1 MHSITIHNKFRFSRL
16 FVLLDVV
23 SAFLFP
29 GKPLILEIGVVEQ
42 QAAPFSPNL
51 VDDIQE
57 SGQRLFTGFIT
68 AARQL
73 LERSLSQLFGKAL
86 ICRISIFELELA
98 VRGASCKK
106 QRDFRLGAANI
117 VRRAMASSNGADSRR
132 GQLPSHF
139 RRVLI
144 GVEADHQMQGTV
156 GQSHHARRAGG
167 P

>member
-1 MHSITIHNKFRFSRL
+1 MYEITIHNEFRFSRL

-29 GKPLILEIGVVEQ
+29 DKPFVLEISIVEQ
-42 QAAPFSPNL
+42 QASPLLPNFI
-51 VDDIQE
+51 DDIEE

-73 LERSLSQLFGKAL
+73 LERSFLQLFGKAL

-98 VRGASCKK
+98 VRDASCKK
-106 QRDFRLGAANI
+106 QRDFRLGAADI
-117 VRRAMASSNGADSRR
+117 VRRAMAFSNDAGLRR

-139 RRVLI
+139 RRILI
-144 GVEADHQMQGTV
+144 GVEANHQMQGAV
-156 GQSHHARRAGG
+156 S
-167 P
+167 